1 VSGTFA
7 LNVRDLIGAPGQMR
21 ELDFSVAAPETY
33 GEAVAKV
40 SEGAPI
46 EISGRLESVHEGILA
61 SGDIRCTAAAECVRC
76 LDSIDIPIEADFQEL
91 FAYSDNDGY
100 DSQVVDD
107 TVDLEPVV
115 RDLVVLQLPFQPM
128 CSPDCPGLD
137 PQTGEKRPEGWQG
150 SDEKGIDP
158 RWEALGQLLTDDN
171 NPGSKG
177 PKK

>member
-1 VSGTFA
+1 MTGTLA
-7 LNVRDLIGAPGQMR
+7 VNVRDLIGAPGQMR
-21 ELDFSVAAPETY
+21 ELDLAPAAPETY

-40 SEGAPI
+40 AEGTPI
-46 EISGRLESVHEGILA
+46 NISGRLESVHEGIFA
-61 SGDIRCTAAAECVRC
+61 SGDIRSTATAECVRC
-76 LDSIDIPIEADFQEL
+76 LDPVEIPIEADFQEL
-91 FAYSDNDGY
+91 FAYSGDDGY

-137 PQTGEKRPEGWQG
+137 PDTGEKRPEGWQG

-171 NPGSKG
+171 NPGTENPTK
-177 PKK
+177 

>member
-21 ELDFSVAAPETY
+21 ELELSVASPETL

-40 SEGAPI
+40 TEGAPI

-61 SGDIRCTAAAECVRC
+61 SGDIRCIATAECVRC
-76 LDSIDIPIEADFQEL
+76 LDPIDIPIEADFQEL

-137 PQTGEKRPEGWQG
+137 PDTGEKRPEGWQG

-158 RWEALGQLLTDDN
+158 RWEALGQLLTDEN
-171 NPGSKG
+171 NPGSEG